1 MNPVVYEINTRCW
14 LWSLSEAAGKDLTL
28 AEVPKEQFEFWR
40 DLGFT
45 HIWLMGVWRTGPRG
59 RAHSLNLPEFREPA
73 FACDEIAG
81 SPYAIADYEV
91 SPSLGGNRA
100 LSKFRQR
107 LSKYG
112 IKLILD
118 FVPNHLGHDHHWLAQ
133 KPELFVHSR
142 LKRSETFRS
151 QPVGVRASAQRTARP
166 TQRRPRWFA
175 YGKDPFFPGW
185 VDTVQLDYR
194 NPATRRAMLGE
205 IQRIAP
211 LCDGVRCDMAML
223 LLNDVFA
230 ATWKDYPSSF
240 GPPQSEF
247 WIDAIEAVRCEYPDF
262 LFLAEVY
269 WDLET
274 RLQEL
279 GFDFT
284 YDKRLYDHVVGK
296 NPAAVQAHL
305 LGATAPFLER
315 GTHFL
320 ENHDEQRIASLLS
333 FEEHRAAA
341 VLILSLPGMALLH
354 EGQLTGARERLS
366 VHLGR
371 RRLEP
376 TQAEIANFYGS
387 ILKTRQQTNIGKG
400 QWRLLRPREAWPG
413 NPTFSNFV
421 VIEWR
426 PASSPSRLNGP
437 SGEEAREVADAPL
450 ELMIVNLAPH
460 NSQCRIDLTG
470 IGEHSWNVR
479 NLIGPEAFV
488 HQTLKEEGLAF
499 DFAAYGAQILQ
510 IQMQA

>member
-14 LWSLSEAAGKDLTL
+14 LRSFAESAGKELTL
-28 AEVPKEQFEFWR
+28 AEVPEEQFEFWR

-45 HIWLMGVWRTGPRG
+45 HIWLMGVWRTGPQG
-59 RAHSLNLPEFREPA
+59 RAHSLNLREFREPVA
-73 FACDEIAG
+73 IDCEEIAG
-81 SPYAIADYEV
+81 SPYAIEDYEV
-91 SPSLGGNRA
+91 SPVLGGNLA
-100 LSKFRQR
+100 MAEFRER
-107 LSKYG
+107 LHKYG

-118 FVPNHLGHDHHWLAQ
+118 FVPNHLGHDHHWLSQ
-133 KPELFVHSR
+133 RPELFVKSAI
-142 LKRSETFRS
+142 KRPDTFRI
-151 QPVGVRASAQRTARP
+151 GRA
-166 TQRRPRWFA
+166 RWFA
-175 YGKDPFFPGW
+175 YGKDPFFPAW
-185 VDTVQLDYR
+185 VDTVQLEYR
-194 NPATRRAMLGE
+194 NPATRRAMIGE
-205 IQRIAP
+205 LRRIAP

-240 GPPQSEF
+240 EPPQSEF
-247 WIDAIEAVRCEYPDF
+247 WIDAIEAVRREYPDF

-284 YDKRLYDHVVGK
+284 YDKRLYDHLVGK

-305 LGATAPFLER
+305 LGATAQFVER

-320 ENHDEQRIASLLS
+320 ENHDEQRIAALLS

-341 VLILSLPGMALLH
+341 VLILSLPGMVLLH

-376 TQAEIANFYGS
+376 TQAEIANLYGS

-400 QWRLLRPREAWPG
+400 QWRLLRPREAWAG
-413 NPTFSNFV
+413 NPTFMNFV
-421 VIEWR
+421 VIKWR
-426 PASSPSRLNGP
+426 GSRSAEP
-437 SGEEAREVADAPL
+437 FEFAV
-450 ELMIVNLAPH
+450 VNLAPH
-460 NSQCRIDLTG
+460 NSQCRIDLTD
-470 IGEHSWNVR
+470 IGHHSWHVR
-479 NLIGPEAFV
+479 NLIGSDEFV
-488 HQTLKEEGLAF
+488 HEKLKEEGFAF
-499 DFAAYGAQILQ
+499 DFPAHGAQILQ
-510 IQMQA
+510 FRRRS